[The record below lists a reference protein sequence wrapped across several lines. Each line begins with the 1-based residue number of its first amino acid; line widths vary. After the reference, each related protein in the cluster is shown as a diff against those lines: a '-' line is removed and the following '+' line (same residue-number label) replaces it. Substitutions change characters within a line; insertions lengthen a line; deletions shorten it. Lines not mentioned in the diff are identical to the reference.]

1 MIALCAALL
10 AASPAP
16 APATGPASAP
26 TAIMAPVDAGAM
38 AAVDGGADAASGTAT
53 SASGATL
60 TINTE
65 AAVPGGILVLDVR
78 NYKWPE
84 ALRGKLLGEKL
95 KFFTAGKKHQRALVG
110 ISLEQEPGPLKVE
123 VELHRGKTVETLST
137 TIAIASK
144 EFRKSE
150 LKVASKFVTPPKS
163 EKEHIAQDKVEI
175 NKAYKSLGFGP
186 ATFVGKLSQPRDS
199 EITAHFGDQRLY
211 NGKKKNAHQGTDF
224 DGKIGDPIQ
233 AAADGVVILARG
245 CYYSGNTV
253 IVAHGGGLFTSY
265 FHMSR
270 MDVTPG
276 QQVTRGTQLGLV
288 GKTGR
293 VTGPHLH
300 LGVKIHDRLVDA
312 EEAFKLDLGL
322 DKGQTPEF
330 PHLAIDVADGGASDA
345 GPEEHSE
352 VDPLPA
358 SAGDAGAR

>member
-1 MIALCAALL
+1 MIALCAVLL
-10 AASPAP
+10 AASPGP
-16 APATGPASAP
+16 APASAP
-26 TAIMAPVDAGAM
+26 DAGA
-38 AAVDGGADAASGTAT
+38 AVVVDGGAQAASGTAT
-53 SASGATL
+53 TPSGATL
-60 TINTE
+60 TIQTE

-78 NYKWPE
+78 GAKWPE
-84 ALRGKLLGEKL
+84 GLRGKLLGERL

-110 ISLEQEPGPLKVE
+110 ISLDQVPGPLKVDVE
-123 VELHRGKTVETLST
+123 VHRGKTVEMLST
-137 TIAIASK
+137 TIDIASK

-150 LKVASKFVTPPKS
+150 LKVAPKFVSPPKS
-163 EKEHIAQDKVEI
+163 EKDHIAQDHVEI
-175 NKAYKSLGFGP
+175 SKAYKALGFGP
-186 ATFVGKLSQPRDS
+186 ATFVGKLTQPRDA
-199 EITAHFGDQRLY
+199 EITAHFGDQRIY

-224 DGKIGDPIQ
+224 DGNIGDPIRS
-233 AAADGVVILARG
+233 AADGVVVLARG

-253 IVAHGGGLFTSY
+253 IVSHGGGLFTSY

-276 QQVTRGTQLGLV
+276 QQVARGTQLGVV

-330 PHLAIDVADGGASDA
+330 PHYAIDVADGGAADA
-345 GPEEHSE
+345 GPEAHSE
-352 VDPLPA
+352 VDGQA
-358 SAGDAGAR
+358 ATDAGMH